1 MKKPVRY
8 PVIILALLSI
18 LTMLI
23 VACNQ
28 PAQPGDSATPTPEEA
43 VSEEV
48 VGQSIDIV
56 ILESFPVQ
64 VHAIVRGTL
73 PDACSFVERV
83 DQAREGNA
91 FQIEMTIARH
101 PNMRCAPQATPFEE
115 TVPLDVH
122 GLPAG
127 TYTVTAHGATATF
140 DLAVDNIL
148 PEETSDGVEEP
159 MEPARADAIGGR
171 VWHDVCAVAGGEGSA
186 SVSTS
191 ANCVPGAQGGVEAD
205 GIMQPDEPGMG
216 FVQVEL
222 GTGACPSTGLA
233 TTTTDE
239 EGYYTFSELEPG
251 DYCVTVDALHE
262 SNAPFMLPGTWTQ
275 PRLDFAAV
283 AVTLDGETGQGEINF
298 GWDHQFL
305 PAP

>member
-1 MKKPVRY
+1 MMQPTRY
-8 PVIILALLSI
+8 PFVVPALL
-18 LTMLI
+18 LTLLLLLA
-23 VACNQ
+23 ACNQ
-28 PAQPGDSATPTPEEA
+28 PAQGGAATPTPEEP

-48 VGQSIDIV
+48 VGESIDIV

-64 VHAIVRGTL
+64 VHAIVRGSL
-73 PDACSFVERV
+73 PDACSFVERI
-83 DQAREGNA
+83 DQGREGNA
-91 FQIEMTIARH
+91 FQIEMAIARH

-122 GLPAG
+122 GLSAG
-127 TYTVTAHGATATF
+127 TYTVTAHGATTTF

-148 PEETSDGVEEP
+148 PEETSDGVEAP
-159 MEPARADAIGGR
+159 MEPAPADSIGGR
-171 VWHDVCAVAGGEGSA
+171 VWHDVCAVAGGEGGG

-216 FVQVEL
+216 FVHVEL
-222 GTGACPSTGLA
+222 GAGACPSTGLA
-233 TTTTDE
+233 TATTDE
-239 EGYYTFSELEPG
+239 EGYYIFSGLEAG
-251 DYCVTVDALHE
+251 DYCVIVDALHE
-262 SNAPFMLPGTWTQ
+262 SNAPFMLPGTWTE
-275 PRLDFAAV
+275 PHLDFAAV